1 MEECDSG
8 VGVAASNAGERRGG
22 GWGAPWT
29 QPYTAL
35 CINIAT
41 VGRAPCR
48 LCR

>member
-8 VGVAASNAGERRGG
+8 VGVAASNAGERGLGG
-22 GWGAPWT
+22 TPWAQPETAP
-29 QPYTAL
+29 

-48 LCR
+48 LRR